1 MNIHKLKH
9 RLCLLVLCIALLAS
23 GCTQTSE
30 ETTSSTEVSEPVQS
44 VSDSNNPNQ
53 LHEYSDYELDASYD
67 ENNCAVITLSGS
79 GASSNGTGVSVS
91 GSVVTITK
99 EGSYLISGTL
109 DDGQIVVD
117 ADKTDSVQLILDG
130 ASISCSNS
138 SAILVRQADKVKVTL
153 ASGSQ
158 NSLSDAETYLSGD
171 EDNPDAALF
180 SKDDLIINGDGQ
192 LNITGNYKHGI
203 AGNDDLVITGGTF
216 EIHPK
221 AMLCVEKILLSF
233 RPATLH

>member
-30 ETTSSTEVSEPVQS
+30 ETTSSAEVSEPVQS

-67 ENNCAVITLSGS
+67 ENNCAIITLSGS

-153 ASGSQ
+153 RFRGREMAHPELG
-158 NSLSDAETYLSGD
+158 TTIR
-171 EDNPDAALF
+171 
-180 SKDDLIINGDGQ
+180 LI
-192 LNITGNYKHGI
+192 K
-203 AGNDDLVITGGTF
+203 
-216 EIHPK
+216 
-221 AMLCVEKILLSF
+221 
-233 RPATLH
+233 